1 MAGILTSKRTLITQ
15 TETAKRLMI
24 SRETLLRYIK
34 EGKLNRYEGSK
45 IDEDELREYVKRNK
59 PANAPVLSR
68 EKARHEKYKADLAEL
83 ELKRRRGD
91 LLEVEEIKKDW
102 CRMVTACKSR
112 LLAIP
117 AKVSPQLPGCENAR
131 EMERMIKQHINQA
144 LEELSNESSDSATND
159 LERNDQA
166 VGATI

>member
-1 MAGILTSKRTLITQ
+1 MAEILTSKRTLITQ

-34 EGKLNRYEGSK
+34 EGKLNRYEGGK
-45 IDEDELREYVKRNK
+45 IDEDELREYVKRNRG
-59 PANAPVLSR
+59 ANSPVLSK

-83 ELKRRRGD
+83 ELKKKRGD
-91 LLEVEEIKKDW
+91 LLEVEFVKKDW
-102 CRMVTACKSR
+102 GRMVTACKTR

-144 LEELSNESSDSATND
+144 LEELANESSDSATND
-159 LERNDQA
+159 LERSDQA